1 MINRGSGMWLAFG
14 LLIPA
19 MLLSTGIGAHKRA
32 KILACALAF
41 LVIGG
46 CLLQTAC
53 GGGSASTPPPPT
65 GNTGT
70 PAGTYT
76 VTVTGTANGVQNV
89 ASPLTL
95 TVQ

>member
-1 MINRGSGMWLAFG
+1 MWLAFG

-19 MLLSTGIGAHKRA
+19 MLLSTGGLNTQK
-32 KILACALAF
+32 KTKVLACCLVF

-53 GGGSASTPPPPT
+53 GGGASTPAPAPT

-76 VTVTGTANGVQNV
+76 ITVTGTANGVQNV
-89 ASPLTL
+89 APPLTL